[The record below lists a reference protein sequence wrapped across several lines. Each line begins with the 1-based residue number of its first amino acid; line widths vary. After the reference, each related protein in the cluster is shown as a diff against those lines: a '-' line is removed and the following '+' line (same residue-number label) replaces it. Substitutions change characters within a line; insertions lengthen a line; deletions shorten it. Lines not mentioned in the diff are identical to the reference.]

1 MFPLRILIFSIL
13 LALSHQALSFP
24 HPHNLLREN
33 LLLKSEYQLA
43 KSYPFYLSLNLVES
57 RIQLKSKGL
66 LLKEFPIKTLKIMG
80 TPVPTKP
87 LPIKKKVSFFK
98 PKEIKIKPQKNVED
112 VSSDIPALGV
122 EDMPSRYRLDLNE
135 GVHLYIRPIY
145 PHRILNALNLLS
157 SLKTYGVTLPMRT
170 LWGILRNKTYT
181 QIDLYLTS
189 EDAKAL
195 YWVAREGIPCLI
207 FSP

>member
-1 MFPLRILIFSIL
+1 MFPLRIFIFTIL
-13 LALSHQALSFP
+13 LTLSHPALSSS
-24 HPHNLLREN
+24 NLHKLLQEN
-33 LLLKSEYQLA
+33 QLLKSEYQLA
-43 KSYPFYLSLNLVES
+43 KSYPFYLSLNLVEN
-57 RIQLKSKGL
+57 RIQLKSKGF
-66 LLKEFPIKTLKIMG
+66 LLKEFPIKTFKIMG

-112 VSSDIPALGV
+112 VPSEIPALGV

-145 PHRILNALNLLS
+145 SHRILNGLNLLA
-157 SLKTYGVTLPMRT
+157 SLKTYGVTLPMGT
-170 LWGILRNKTYT
+170 LWGIVRNRTYT

-195 YWVAREGIPCLI
+195 YWVARKGTPCLI
-207 FSP
+207 FNP